1 MRYCTNCGSPL
12 GEASNFCD
20 NCGAPVMG
28 REAERAAVPVYE
40 PPVREAPPRRDD
52 GMCTVIKVFL
62 ILSCI
67 GLGAF
72 LIPLAWCIPMTVSIF
87 RKLNAGEP
95 ISAGLKVCTLLFVS
109 LIAGI
114 LLLCMED

>member
-1 MRYCTNCGSPL
+1 MKYCTNCGSPIS
-12 GEASNFCD
+12 ETAKFCG
-20 NCGAPVMG
+20 NCGVPAAG
-28 REAERAAVPVYE
+28 QTGEAERVYE
-40 PPVREAPPRRDD
+40 PPYYENGPRRRDD
-52 GMCTVIKVFL
+52 GMVTVIKVFL

-67 GLGAF
+67 GLGMF

-87 RKLNAGEP
+87 RKLNSGEP
-95 ISAGLKVCTLLFVS
+95 IDTGLKVCTLLFVN